1 MTKLDTEP
9 TEDYL
14 SKAIDSLTSD
24 KAPGKDGIPSRVSK
38 HGKPALLH
46 HLHVLL
52 ILCWKD
58 FFKFID
64 FSFVVGVPHCGPSV
78 FKVWANKTEI
88 ECLPNIHVSANSKI
102 SPDHI

>member
-1 MTKLDTEP
+1 MTKLDSER

-24 KAPGKDGIPSRVSK
+24 KAPGKDGIPPRVSK

-58 FFKFID
+58 FFD
-64 FSFVVGVPHCGPSV
+64 FSFVVGRRIQGVG
-78 FKVWANKTEI
+78 EQ
-88 ECLPNIHVSANSKI
+88 
-102 SPDHI
+102 D